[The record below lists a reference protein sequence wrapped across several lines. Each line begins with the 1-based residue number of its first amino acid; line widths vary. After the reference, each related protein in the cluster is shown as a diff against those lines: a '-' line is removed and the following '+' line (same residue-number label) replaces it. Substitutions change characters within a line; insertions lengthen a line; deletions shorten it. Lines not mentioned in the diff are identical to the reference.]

1 MKRNPVVIPALLV
14 FVMLILAVGSL
25 YVNTL
30 AAGSA
35 PGSVAAVGTEPYAAN
50 LEAQADMLYM
60 PLAVYDLPPAPP
72 GSTPTPTPTTT
83 PTVTNT
89 PTQLP
94 NTMVINYI
102 EPGDRDEEYVRVKNR
117 TNERVDLTDW
127 SIRAEESSK
136 KYTFPDGFYLES
148 NDAVR
153 VWTKA
158 GYNQGM
164 DLYWGLSTEVWDDD
178 DDCGRLRDDRDDLV
192 HLYCYSSGTPEP
204 PTTTPEPIP
213 DVIINHIENGTSDL
227 DYYQEYVRVKN
238 RTLSTV
244 QMKGW
249 TIKSDSTK
257 LRYTF
262 PDFKLKPNAA
272 VRVWTQ
278 HGTDGAEDLYWGAGE
293 PMWDNDEDCARL
305 GNDDDDL
312 VQWYCYP

>member
-1 MKRNPVVIPALLV
+1 MKRNPVVITALLV
-14 FVMLILAVGSL
+14 MFTL
-25 YVNTL
+25 TL
-30 AAGSA
+30 AAGSLFVNA
-35 PGSVAAVGTEPYAAN
+35 RAENHDPGAQPEILGTEAYVPN
-50 LEAQADMLYM
+50 SETQADMLYM
-60 PLAVYDLPPAPP
+60 PLVEYDLPF
-72 GSTPTPTPTTT
+72 TPTPTA
-83 PTVTNT
+83 
-89 PTQLP
+89 TQLP
-94 NTMVINYI
+94 NEVVINWI
-102 EPGDRDEEYVRVKNR
+102 EPGGLAEEYVRVKNR

-127 SIRAEESSK
+127 SIRAEESGK

-153 VWTKA
+153 VWTKV

-213 DVIINHIENGTSDL
+213 DVVINHIENGNTDL

-244 QMKGW
+244 NLEDW
-249 TIKSDSTK
+249 SIKSDSTK

-278 HGTDGAEDLYWGAGE
+278 HGTDGAEDLYWGAGK
-293 PMWDNDEDCARL
+293 PVWDNDEDCARL
-305 GNDDDDL
+305 GNDDDEL
-312 VQWYCYP
+312 VEWYCYP